1 MIRIISITLFI
12 FCFSNLKG
20 QDNQLQI
27 NVGIKL
33 NNVYE
38 PPSNNNRVLLGSS
51 IGLAYNKYLNNNLFL
66 SSGLLLNEK
75 GYGLRTNIGTE
86 SMDYK
91 VRLFYL
97 DLPIKCNYAIT
108 TDNQNII
115 FGLGPYIGC
124 GLWGNITTAFMGDNE
139 TKAVK
144 WGNTGGDYDGTPDHK
159 RLDIGFSGNISY
171 QFNRISIGL
180 DYQIGVVD
188 LVPEGLGGGER
199 NNTFGLHLGYL
210 IKK

>member
-115 FGLGPYIGC
+115 IGLGPYIGC
-124 GLWGNITTAFMGDNE
+124 GLC
-139 TKAVK
+139 
-144 WGNTGGDYDGTPDHK
+144 
-159 RLDIGFSGNISY
+159 GNISY